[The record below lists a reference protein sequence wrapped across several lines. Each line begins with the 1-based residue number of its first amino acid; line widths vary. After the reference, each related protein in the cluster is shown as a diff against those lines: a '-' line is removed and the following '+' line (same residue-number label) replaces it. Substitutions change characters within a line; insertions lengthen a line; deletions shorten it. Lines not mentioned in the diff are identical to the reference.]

1 MADIKEILEKEFGD
15 NIIVSGQHLIDKPR
29 KIVSISPAL
38 DIGLGKGLSSGL
50 TIISGIEKSGKTLLS
65 LYIASQCQQQLGS
78 KVYYFN
84 IENRINPK
92 TIQGIPNLNLND
104 FHVIESTQQK
114 IFTAEEYLD
123 IAIKLITLEKN
134 AVIIIDSFSNL
145 CPSDEF
151 SSKMS
156 ENIQMALIPKLLAR
170 FCRRVCSIL
179 AVNENFVIGVN
190 HLHSNPGYGNPVQ
203 ESGGRSL
210 KYQADNKLICKK
222 FELWKYPQ
230 NSENII
236 GLIPSWDIIHSSLGL
251 PGKKITSYI
260 RFGEGIDS
268 TYELLNIAADLGIII
283 QKGAGWLTLDIDG
296 VEKKVQ
302 GMENCRTFLKEN
314 PDIEKSI
321 YDKIKSMMGI

>member
-1 MADIKEILEKEFGD
+1 MPDIKELLEKEYGD
-15 NIIVSGQHLIDKPR
+15 SIIVTGQHLIDKPR
-29 KIVSISPAL
+29 KMVSVSPSL
-38 DIGLGKGLSSGL
+38 DMGLSKGLSSGL
-50 TIISGIEKSGKTLLS
+50 TIISGIEKSGKTLVS
-65 LYIASQCQQQLGS
+65 LYIAAQCQQQLGS

-92 TIQGIPNLNLND
+92 TIQGIPHLDLNN
-104 FHVIESTQQK
+104 FHVIESTPQK

-123 IAIKLITLEKN
+123 IIIKLTTLEKN

-170 FCRRVCSIL
+170 FCRRMCSIL
-179 AVNENFVIGVN
+179 AVNENFVIGIN
-190 HLHSNPGYGNPVQ
+190 HLHSNPGYGSPVQ

-230 NSENII
+230 NSENVI
-236 GLIPSWDIIHSSLGL
+236 GLISSWDIIHSSLGL
-251 PGKKITSYI
+251 PGRKVTTYV

-268 TYELLNIAADLGIII
+268 TYELLTIAADLGIIT

-296 VEKKVQ
+296 TEKKIQ
-302 GMENCRTFLKEN
+302 GMENCLTFLKEN
-314 PDIEKSI
+314 PDIEKNI
-321 YDKIKSMMGI
+321 HNKIKDMMGM